1 MIITYSQMHR
11 TENYS
16 QGSWIIWPVWLTRVG
31 IQTKWLWV
39 RISLQSL
46 KLWIRRLLWVRC
58 FLTFRETVECGFT
71 LKLVHDMITTYSQ
84 MHRTDRYSQH
94 RSIIW
99 PVWLNGWVF
108 SDELGG
114 CGFESCSCHL
124 GLRRFLATESPSK
137 MMKNVLYFTLE
148 VIFVFKIFKFLCWL
162 F

>member
-1 MIITYSQMHR
+1 MHR

-84 MHRTDRYSQH
+84 MHRTDRCSQH

-148 VIFVFKIFKFLCWL
+148 VIFVFKIFKFLFWL